1 MLSLMV
7 LKLFKTDKVQAR
19 SFRYMSCL
27 AIQNKQYFINGYYDC
42 FRSMSCLAIQN
53 NQICYYQFDDIDNT

>member
-19 SFRYMSCL
+19 SFR
-27 AIQNKQYFINGYYDC
+27 
-42 FRSMSCLAIQN
+42 SMSCLAIRN